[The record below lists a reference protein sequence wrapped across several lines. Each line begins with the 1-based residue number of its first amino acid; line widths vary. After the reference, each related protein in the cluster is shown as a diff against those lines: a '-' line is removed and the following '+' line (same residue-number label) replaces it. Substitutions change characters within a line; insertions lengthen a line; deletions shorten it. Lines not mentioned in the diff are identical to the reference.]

1 MPSNETNKLCYIA
14 GSNYFQQEQLR
25 IITETID
32 DCETESFAADDFA
45 QEFFFSFINSP
56 SLFHENKAAVVK
68 KADKLKDIAGVIAK
82 CARCMETNLIFMS
95 DETKISKDLSKA
107 LKESNFE
114 TVIEKKASKFDTR
127 SKILQM
133 FTDADFRI
141 DSASAEEINEIFQG
155 DLTQIENEIQK
166 LSIYF
171 AYKKPQSSSEIINAV
186 TARKQDN
193 IFTFIDAYTAR
204 RRNTCNTLLDS
215 FISSGENLNI
225 LIVML
230 FKRMRDLYLFMEL
243 KEQLKENR
251 PWMLEKLKSGSR
263 VWKKDE
269 LIKFYGLY
277 SELDY
282 KIKTGQISVE
292 NYLITLISKL

>member
-1 MPSNETNKLCYIA
+1 
-14 GSNYFQQEQLR
+14 
-25 IITETID
+25 
-32 DCETESFAADDFA
+32 
-45 QEFFFSFINSP
+45 
-56 SLFHENKAAVVK
+56 
-68 KADKLKDIAGVIAK
+68 
-82 CARCMETNLIFMS
+82 
-95 DETKISKDLSKA
+95 
-107 LKESNFE
+107 
-114 TVIEKKASKFDTR
+114 
-127 SKILQM
+127 M

-243 KEQLKENR
+243 KEAAEREPSVDAGKTEIR
-251 PWMLEKLKSGSR
+251 LKSMEKR
-263 VWKKDE
+263 RTDKV
-269 LIKFYGLY
+269 LRPVF
-277 SELDY
+277 
-282 KIKTGQISVE
+282 
-292 NYLITLISKL
+292 